1 MAASTS
7 RSGAG
12 HRNPAVWPEYMARY
26 EPLERLGAGMN
37 GEVFKAWDT
46 KENRIVAVKRLS
58 GTGIDAGDGLI
69 FSGLQEVW
77 RECRCL
83 RTCDGIP
90 SVVKLLDKVVPKVN
104 SDDSFLVMEYAGRLN
119 LRSYMQRRAHRHR
132 LFSEAEVC
140 RIMKELLEGVN
151 SVHGTGIMHLD
162 IRPENVILDDGTED
176 RTQRRPKNKKGA
188 IQDGEIKEDDIVY
201 KIGGF
206 GISRRKERGPKQPEV
221 TIATAYSAP
230 ELLLHSCEYDEHAD
244 TWGLGCLMADLLSG
258 TGMPT
263 FGPDDSEEK
272 IMSQVFHIVD
282 PKCKGIK
289 DWAGYLG
296 IAAEWKSK
304 LPGKNKSKLARIAAG
319 LKTKLLG
326 HPLRRRFPIWR
337 LSSAGFEVLSGLLEC
352 NPEKRL
358 TAAEALEKPWFQE
371 D

>member
-1 MAASTS
+1 
-7 RSGAG
+7 
-12 HRNPAVWPEYMARY
+12 MARY
-26 EPLERLGAGMN
+26 EPLETLGAGMN

-46 KENRIVAVKRLS
+46 KEMRIVAVKRLS
-58 GTGIDAGDGLI
+58 GTGIDAGDDLI

-83 RTCDGIP
+83 RTCADIP
-90 SVVKLLDKVVPKVN
+90 SVVKLLDKIVPKVN
-104 SDDSFLVMEYAGRLN
+104 SDDSFLIMEYAGRLN
-119 LRSYMQRRAHRHR
+119 LRGYMQRRARGHRR
-132 LFSEAEVC
+132 FSEAEVC

-176 RTQRRPKNKKGA
+176 RTERRPKNKKGA
-188 IQDGEIKEDDIVY
+188 NQDGELKEDDIVY

-206 GISRRKERGPKQPEV
+206 GISRRKEQGPKQSEV

-230 ELLLHSCEYDEHAD
+230 ELLLHSCEYDERAD
-244 TWGLGCLMADLLSG
+244 TWGLGCIMADLLSG

-272 IMSQVFHIVD
+272 IMSKVFHIID

-289 DWAGYLG
+289 DWAGYPR

-304 LPGKNKSKLARIAAG
+304 LPAAKNKSKLAG

-326 HPLRRRFPIWR
+326 HPLRRRFPFWR
-337 LSSAGFEVLSGLLEC
+337 LSSAGFEVLSGLLES
-352 NPEKRL
+352 NPVKRL
-358 TAAEALEKPWFQE
+358 TAAETLKKPWFQE
-371 D
+371 YCR